1 MSLVLFTKGDFEMKI
16 TGIKK
21 AASETKNLNY
31 WNGRVQINYDPSDG
45 TVWADYF
52 PDVNSWKE
60 YHDRRIISF
69 FTRRPMTMAE
79 IESEIMFEIA
89 EREK

>member
-1 MSLVLFTKGDFEMKI
+1 MKI
-16 TGIKK
+16 VGIKK
-21 AASETKNLNY
+21 AASETKHLNY

-45 TVWADYF
+45 TVWTDYF

-60 YHDRRIISF
+60 YHDCRIISF
-69 FTRRPMTMAE
+69 FTRFTMTMAK
-79 IESEIMFEIA
+79 IKSRIMSEVA

>member
-1 MSLVLFTKGDFEMKI
+1 MKI

-52 PDVNSWKE
+52 PDVNSLKE